1 MSKKW
6 LLTLTGSLLAAI
18 IVTGCA
24 DDQDPAPPGDTIEE
38 NPTEDNGGTEEG
50 TNGGL
55 MDDEG
60 TEEGT
65 DGGLMDDEGTEEGT
79 NGGTNEGTEEG
90 AGTDGT
96 EGAENG
102 TTEDENKDK

>member
-6 LLTLTGSLLAAI
+6 LLTLSGSLLAAI

-24 DDQDPAPPGDTIEE
+24 DDQDPAPPEDTIEE
-38 NPTEDNGGTEEG
+38 NPAEENLDEEGQDGGMMDDQGTEEG
-50 TNGGL
+50 TPE
-55 MDDEG
+55 D
-60 TEEGT
+60 
-65 DGGLMDDEGTEEGT
+65 
-79 NGGTNEGTEEG
+79 GTNEGTEEG

-102 TTEDENKDK
+102 TTEHKNKDK